1 MKRPSRAKRES
12 ATTMLKNGRLL
23 APPRASRI
31 TTMTSILKSEA
42 RDFTRVIP
50 WFARKVWIGEAASR
64 GPARGLQAP
73 AWKGSRRP
81 PGGYFYFSASPGF
94 PEWNT

>member
-12 ATTMLKNGRLL
+12 ATTILKNGRFL

-31 TTMTSILKSEA
+31 TTMTSILKSA
-42 RDFTRVIP
+42 KRAILRRLFRDLQGKF
-50 WFARKVWIGEAASR
+50 
-64 GPARGLQAP
+64 GPAKRPRQARYGVASAGLEGLQP
-73 AWKGSRRP
+73 SRP
-81 PGGYFYFSASPGF
+81 EGYFPASPGF